1 MICGRRVRD
10 ARDTMAYRTKK
21 IFLTKEELVTKA
33 KNNEA
38 VNKRLHSDRGQVVS
52 QAPSL
57 PPPPLL
63 PSVWF

>member
-1 MICGRRVRD
+1 
-10 ARDTMAYRTKK
+10 MAYRTKK

-57 PPPPLL
+57 PPPPPL